1 MGKVGDSCREEK
13 GKSKPRELLQEDK
26 EFLQVMLDQAAG
38 FINLPRNRLDTAIQR
53 LLQLAGE
60 YAEVARVYIFKHNS
74 NHRVISKTHEWCAS
88 TVSRSI
94 DNMQNLYFDLS
105 GNALQLIG
113 QDKKP
118 HIITVAKLPDHE
130 PLKEK
135 FQQHGVTSFIISPIM
150 NKGEVTGLVG
160 FDTLQNE
167 RAFSP
172 KETDVLNNLTMILAN
187 VLSRQDD
194 EEKPF
199 QQKERL
205 ANIIDGISA
214 GIWEWN
220 VQTGETFYSDKYAQ
234 ILGYKLDE
242 MKGLSYENWEKITH
256 PDDLKISN
264 EMHEK
269 HFRGEVEYYDCEY
282 RMKHRD
288 GRWIWVH
295 DQGRVISRTAD
306 GHPLQVF
313 GILMD
318 VTERKESEEEL
329 RSTKQMLELIINNV
343 PQHIFWKDRNS
354 VYLGCNENQARAAG
368 LESPQDIIGKT
379 DYDLPWNK
387 EEAEHYRM
395 IDQQVM
401 KTGKAE
407 YHIMETQL
415 QADGRVAWL
424 DTNKIPLFN
433 NEGQVFGILG
443 TYENITERKK
453 AQEALLA
460 SEARNRALIETIP
473 DLMFRYNR
481 NGDYLDVWIND
492 LNLMHPQSR
501 KDFVENG
508 FDGKNV
514 REVLPGELSA
524 VLLKGIKDALNS
536 DKLQIIEY
544 QYEEKGEIIYKEA
557 RLVAAGKDEVISMV
571 RNVTDKKK
579 YDLELQYLSH
589 HDRLTGLYNRH
600 FLETEMKRLETP
612 RQMPVAIIMAD
623 LNGLKLVN
631 DTYGHAKGDQMLVE
645 ASRILKNVCRQ
656 EDIVSR
662 WGGDEFVICLPQTSV
677 EEANK
682 ICKRIVKKCQ
692 GTYVEEIPVSI
703 ALGVAARVN
712 REHGLFETLREA
724 EDAMY
729 KQKLTESR
737 SIKSAVL
744 QTLLKTLAEKSYE
757 TEAHTMGMID
767 MAQKMGHALNLS
779 DAEINQL
786 VLLITLHDIGKINI
800 DEKILTK
807 GGPLTEEEWEIIKK
821 HPEIGF
827 RIARAT
833 EEFAHVA
840 REILAHHERWDGKGY
855 PEGLKG
861 EEIPLLARITA
872 VVDAYEV
879 MSNGRP
885 YKRAM
890 SKDEI
895 AAEFKRCSGTQFD
908 PALVEVLFS
917 QL

>member
-1 MGKVGDSCREEK
+1 
-13 GKSKPRELLQEDK
+13 
-26 EFLQVMLDQAAG
+26 
-38 FINLPRNRLDTAIQR
+38 
-53 LLQLAGE
+53 
-60 YAEVARVYIFKHNS
+60 
-74 NHRVISKTHEWCAS
+74 
-88 TVSRSI
+88 
-94 DNMQNLYFDLS
+94 
-105 GNALQLIG
+105 
-113 QDKKP
+113 
-118 HIITVAKLPDHE
+118 
-130 PLKEK
+130 
-135 FQQHGVTSFIISPIM
+135 
-150 NKGEVTGLVG
+150 
-160 FDTLQNE
+160 
-167 RAFSP
+167 
-172 KETDVLNNLTMILAN
+172 
-187 VLSRQDD
+187 
-194 EEKPF
+194 
-199 QQKERL
+199 
-205 ANIIDGISA
+205 
-214 GIWEWN
+214 
-220 VQTGETFYSDKYAQ
+220 
-234 ILGYKLDE
+234 
-242 MKGLSYENWEKITH
+242 
-256 PDDLKISN
+256 
-264 EMHEK
+264 
-269 HFRGEVEYYDCEY
+269 
-282 RMKHRD
+282 
-288 GRWIWVH
+288 
-295 DQGRVISRTAD
+295 
-306 GHPLQVF
+306 
-313 GILMD
+313 
-318 VTERKESEEEL
+318 
-329 RSTKQMLELIINNV
+329 
-343 PQHIFWKDRNS
+343 
-354 VYLGCNENQARAAG
+354 
-368 LESPQDIIGKT
+368 
-379 DYDLPWNK
+379 
-387 EEAEHYRM
+387 
-395 IDQQVM
+395 
-401 KTGKAE
+401 
-407 YHIMETQL
+407 
-415 QADGRVAWL
+415 
-424 DTNKIPLFN
+424 
-433 NEGQVFGILG
+433 
-443 TYENITERKK
+443 
-453 AQEALLA
+453 
-460 SEARNRALIETIP
+460 
-473 DLMFRYNR
+473 
-481 NGDYLDVWIND
+481 
-492 LNLMHPQSR
+492 
-501 KDFVENG
+501 
-508 FDGKNV
+508 
-514 REVLPGELSA
+514 
-524 VLLKGIKDALNS
+524 
-536 DKLQIIEY
+536 
-544 QYEEKGEIIYKEA
+544 
-557 RLVAAGKDEVISMV
+557 
-571 RNVTDKKK
+571 
-579 YDLELQYLSH
+579 
-589 HDRLTGLYNRH
+589 
-600 FLETEMKRLETP
+600 
-612 RQMPVAIIMAD
+612 
-623 LNGLKLVN
+623 LKLVN